1 MFFKCL
7 EGDATRFLQVLV
19 NFLNNSLKFSSKNS
33 EIRVNLVVIEKHL
46 TFEQNYKS
54 EHSYGDVNCVEVH
67 ED

>member
-33 EIRVNLVVIEKHL
+33 EIRVNLVVIEKHSTL
-46 TFEQNYKS
+46 EQKYKS
-54 EHSYGDVNCVEVH
+54 EHSNGDVNRVEVH